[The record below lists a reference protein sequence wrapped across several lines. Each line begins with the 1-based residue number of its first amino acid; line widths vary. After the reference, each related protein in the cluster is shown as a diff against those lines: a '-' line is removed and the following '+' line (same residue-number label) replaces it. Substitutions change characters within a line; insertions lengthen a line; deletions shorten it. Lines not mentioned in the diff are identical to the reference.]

1 MWNKAAILFSV
12 LALTACDDGT
22 DPADSPDGG
31 GGAGGGGFPLAGS
44 WVDTFGTTHTIT
56 EDAWVQTF
64 MGADS
69 TFAFVDINTEQ
80 RQILAQN
87 DAANMFNPGLYSRFD
102 WVVDGE
108 DVFVCQA
115 AFDKATAQDAAA
127 VAPSDDS
134 DPLNGGCGGMFP
146 WTQLL
151 PEE

>member
-1 MWNKAAILFSV
+1 MPASTPSSCAAGAWS
-12 LALTACDDGT
+12 
-22 DPADSPDGG
+22 PAVCASAADASLHESP
-31 GGAGGGGFPLAGS
+31 S
-44 WVDTFGTTHTIT
+44 
-56 EDAWVQTF
+56 
-64 MGADS
+64 
-69 TFAFVDINTEQ
+69 
-80 RQILAQN
+80 AQN